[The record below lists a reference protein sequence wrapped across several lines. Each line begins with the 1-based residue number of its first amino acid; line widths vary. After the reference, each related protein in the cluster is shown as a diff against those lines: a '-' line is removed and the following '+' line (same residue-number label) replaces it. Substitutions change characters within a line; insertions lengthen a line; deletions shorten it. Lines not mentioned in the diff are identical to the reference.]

1 MKRAIVSCLL
11 VAASA
16 LFAAV
21 DWPADFEAN
30 LAAHIAATSPS
41 GSAIGTLDRTDQD
54 LSGCS
59 VVEISAGTALLPID
73 YMSVS
78 WYWSNWINL
87 NSNPPTGFGIF
98 IR

>member
-11 VAASA
+11 AAASA
-16 LFAAV
+16 SFAAV

-30 LAAHIAATSPS
+30 LGAHIAATSPS
-41 GSAIGTLDRTDQD
+41 GNAVGTLARTDQD
-54 LSGCS
+54 LAGCQ
-59 VVEISAGTALLPID
+59 VFEVAAGTALLPID